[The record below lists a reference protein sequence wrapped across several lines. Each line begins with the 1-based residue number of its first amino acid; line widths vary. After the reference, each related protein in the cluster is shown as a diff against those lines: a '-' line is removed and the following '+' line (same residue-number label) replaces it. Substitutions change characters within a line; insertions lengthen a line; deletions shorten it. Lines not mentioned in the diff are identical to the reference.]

1 VSKAFS
7 APTLEK
13 FEKAAA
19 SIPLRQLDRAFD
31 AAGIRLGTDPGGPAG
46 SRRAQFRR
54 YVASVDQRDARQLEG
69 LGDALGA
76 LIGEVAESK
85 VEFLVKAA
93 GSDGFFFA
101 DGTFRA
107 ARAAA
112 GSLAVARVED
122 VALIEE
128 RGRQLFALASDSP
141 KAAVDG
147 AKELVDSMCRTVLRL
162 LGKRQPA
169 KKAGLVDIATS
180 TLDALELD
188 PAGATDAR
196 KGSARVRK
204 ALLGLSAVVAEL
216 GELSKGL
223 SPRHARLAVGAAVA
237 FAAFV
242 AETYSDGR
250 NGR

>member
-1 VSKAFS
+1 MSKAFS

-188 PAGATDAR
+188 PALRVLIEGVAR
-196 KGSARVRK
+196 LADLRR
-204 ALLGLSAVVAEL
+204 
-216 GELSKGL
+216 GL
-223 SPRHARLAVGAAVA
+223 SPRDARLAVGAA
-237 FAAFV
+237 AALAGYI
-242 AETYSDGR
+242 AETYSER
-250 NGR
+250 HR